1 MLEDHFVW
9 RILINRVQEDM
20 LKVEILNLVLFDVR
34 VVNNRPQRDV
44 LFGESLLVSQNSH
57 VKYGL
62 DVFIDPFFNGFRLI
76 VVLHHSQLMHLS
88 GHLPFIVVLVVSL
101 IIVLRIDVRFFLF
114 GGFTILETVFVLLGL
129 NVETGLLYCRE

>member
-1 MLEDHFVW
+1 
-9 RILINRVQEDM
+9 M

-129 NVETGLLYCRE
+129 NVETRLLYCRE